1 MVHAGLSLLL
11 EQWKVTTQLKEI
23 NSKVYQINSLSI
35 VLMNTGAIG
44 VAKVAGSTMDGITLN
59 IMDSRA

>member
-1 MVHAGLSLLL
+1 M
-11 EQWKVTTQLKEI
+11 TTQLKEI

-44 VAKVAGSTMDGITLN
+44 VAKVAGSTTDGITLN

>member
-1 MVHAGLSLLL
+1 M
-11 EQWKVTTQLKEI
+11 TTQSREI

-44 VAKVAGSTMDGITLN
+44 VAKVAGSTTDGIILN